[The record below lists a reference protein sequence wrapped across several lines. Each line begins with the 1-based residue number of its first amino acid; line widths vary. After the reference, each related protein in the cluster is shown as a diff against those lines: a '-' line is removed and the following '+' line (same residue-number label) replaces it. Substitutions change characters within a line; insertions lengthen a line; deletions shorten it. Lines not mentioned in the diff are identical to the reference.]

1 MAEYVLVHGAW
12 GGAHVW
18 RKVRPPLWAAGH
30 HVWTPPLTGLG
41 ERYHLASPQVDLTTH
56 VADVVNHVAY
66 EDLQDIV
73 LVGFSYG
80 GMVVT
85 GSLAYIADRV
95 RHLVYVDAF
104 VPGDGQS
111 LDDLVGLVRPGGRV
125 GLGAKWQVEGGPRP
139 TVDEPGAQA
148 EAEWNAARY
157 TPQPS
162 GTLSEKARL
171 ERPLEEYPFT
181 RTYIKATAQP
191 RPAGAAAFWAAAD
204 HARSTPGWR
213 YAEIVSDHGIPLRR
227 PEELVDRLL
236 ELA

>member
-18 RKVRPPLWAAGH
+18 RKVRPLLWTAGH
-30 HVWTPPLTGLG
+30 QVWTPPLTGLG

-56 VADVVNHVAY
+56 IADVANHVLY
-66 EDLQDIV
+66 EDLRDIV

-95 RHLVYVDAF
+95 RHLVYLDAF
-104 VPGDGQS
+104 LPVDGQS
-111 LDDLVGLVRPGGRV
+111 LDDLAGVVRAGGRV
-125 GLGAKWQVEGGPRP
+125 GLGADWQIDAGPRP
-139 TVDEPGAQA
+139 PVEPGAEA
-148 EAEWNAARY
+148 EAEWNALRR
-157 TPQPS
+157 TSQPS
-162 GTLSEKARL
+162 ATFSEKVHL

-181 RTYIKATAQP
+181 RTYIKATAQLRSAAP
-191 RPAGAAAFWAAAD
+191 AAFWMAAD
-204 HARSTPGWR
+204 HAKSTPDWR
-213 YAEIVSDHGIPLRR
+213 YAEIDSDHGIPLRR
-227 PEELVDRLL
+227 PKELVDCLL